1 MQGSRDLSWFNPPA
15 YPKVPRIGQAHRAR
29 PLMPASAALGSRRLA
44 GFRRHL
50 SRGAWFF
57 PSLSRTLSRFCA
69 RGYNQR
75 WRFPLGLFR
84 SAMVAMVQ
92 RLDARGFCFHP
103 QLSVAIFLALIFEV
117 FRDRFRCHSQSMAE
131 RATSKL
137 STLALCQWPATSG
150 LGEVRCWQSSAAT
163 NRLIRM
169 GSVSKQSEGMSNS
182 VQFTRRRGY

>member
-1 MQGSRDLSWFNPPA
+1 
-15 YPKVPRIGQAHRAR
+15 
-29 PLMPASAALGSRRLA
+29 
-44 GFRRHL
+44 
-50 SRGAWFF
+50 
-57 PSLSRTLSRFCA
+57 
-69 RGYNQR
+69 
-75 WRFPLGLFR
+75 
-84 SAMVAMVQ
+84 
-92 RLDARGFCFHP
+92 
-103 QLSVAIFLALIFEV
+103 LALILEV